1 MENNTHQICV
11 RCIMDTTDPLIQFDE
26 QGICSHCKSFD
37 LRKDQVLFP
46 SDEGKEKINQVI
58 KEIKEKNKHKKY
70 DCILGLSGG
79 VDSSYLAYWA
89 AKFSKLRVLAVHVD
103 GGWNSE
109 IAVSNIEKIV
119 KTLNIDL
126 ITHVVD
132 WKEMRELQVAF
143 LKSGVA
149 NQDTPQDHAF
159 FAALYNFANK
169 NDISIVLSGY
179 NFTSESVLPQS
190 WGYSAMDL
198 DHIKSIYKRFGRTKL
213 SKFPTV
219 SFFKN
224 YVYYPYIK
232 RIKVISPL
240 NYLDYDKENAIEILK
255 KELGWSYY
263 GGKHHES
270 KFTAFFQSFW
280 LPTRFNYD
288 KRKAHLSSLVLAGQ
302 LGRDQALEIIKV
314 SPFDHKKIPFEKEF
328 IAKKLNIS
336 VNDLDNFLKQPL
348 ISHTAYKTNQR
359 KMKMLQYAL
368 FVLSLPMTI
377 LARLFRKKNG

>member
-1 MENNTHQICV
+1 MENNTYQICV
-11 RCIMDTTDPLIQFDE
+11 RCIMDTTDPLIRFDE
-26 QGICSHCKSFD
+26 QGICSHCESFD
-37 LRKDQVLFP
+37 FRKDQVLF
-46 SDEGKEKINQVI
+46 SGAEGKEKINQVI
-58 KEIKEKNKHKKY
+58 KKIKQKNKHKKY

-89 AKFSKLRVLAVHVD
+89 VKSAKLRVLAVHVD
-103 GGWNSE
+103 GGWNTE

-119 KTLNIDL
+119 KKLNIDL
-126 ITHVVD
+126 VTHVVD

-143 LKSGVA
+143 LRSGVA

-198 DHIKSIYKRFGRTKL
+198 EHIKSIYKKFGRIKL
-213 SKFPTV
+213 SKFPMV

-224 YVYYPYIK
+224 YFYYPYVK
-232 RIKVISPL
+232 KIKVVSPL
-240 NYLDYDKENAIEILK
+240 NYLDYDKEKAIQILK
-255 KELGWSYY
+255 TELDWSYY

-302 LGRDQALEIIKV
+302 LERDQALEIINS
-314 SPFDHKKIPFEKEF
+314 SPYDPKKIPFEKEF
-328 IAKKLNIS
+328 IAKKLKIS
-336 VNDLDNFLKQPL
+336 INDVDSFLDLPL
-348 ISHTAYKTNQR
+348 ISHTVYKTNQK
-359 KMKMLQYAL
+359 KMKILRCFFY
-368 FVLSLPMTI
+368 VLSLSETI
-377 LARLFRKKNG
+377 LSRFFRKKHG